1 MALQQHE
8 PKLDATYDH
17 YDFPIVAPAP
27 QSGHSGYTTEQQDA
41 QVSQLRMM
49 LESDGFKENLDTLT
63 LVRRL
68 AGEGGGID

>member
-8 PKLDATYDH
+8 PKLDATHDH